1 MYIGFL
7 GLIFSSFLIYLIEK
21 KENQKISSYAD
32 ALWWGVITLCTV
44 GYGDTVPQTW
54 IGKLIAGCCAVA
66 GVSFFA
72 LPASILGSGFAL
84 KVQQQQR
91 QKHLIRRRIP
101 AATLI
106 QCLWRCYAADKRS
119 TSKATWSMYRKV
131 PSTSINLWPT
141 ESFSEKSG
149 LMRFGQRLSTIRRK
163 TEKLKPHL
171 TVNARSSMS
180 PKLLM
185 VNETTV
191 PANYT
196 VIGGLDKN
204 AVLVKDPALYA
215 LDYSGAVL
223 NMQKHEKLR
232 HSKSECRIRH
242 STITTP
248 PHKLNEIDKPTNPSL
263 NLENNDVYNYLFVRS
278 DSCGSQKDLDGTPPE
293 PTSPVSVSKSP
304 FFFQPKS
311 PLATHTDYQITE
323 EDKIV
328 IRVIRKFKL
337 FVARRKFREALKPYD
352 VKDVIEQYS
361 AGHLDMLSRV
371 KTLQARL
378 DQILGRQANKSSPSE
393 TGYKSLASRI
403 VGIESSVSLE
413 QAINRC

>member
-1 MYIGFL
+1 
-7 GLIFSSFLIYLIEK
+7 
-21 KENQKISSYAD
+21 
-32 ALWWGVITLCTV
+32 
-44 GYGDTVPQTW
+44 
-54 IGKLIAGCCAVA
+54 
-66 GVSFFA
+66 
-72 LPASILGSGFAL
+72 
-84 KVQQQQR
+84 
-91 QKHLIRRRIP
+91 
-101 AATLI
+101 
-106 QCLWRCYAADKRS
+106 
-119 TSKATWSMYRKV
+119 MYRKV

-185 VNETTV
+185 VNETSV

-311 PLATHTDYQITE
+311 PLAAHIDYQITE

-371 KTLQARL
+371 KTLQARPREVL
-378 DQILGRQANKSSPSE
+378 SKVERAAFKGLKADKDFVIVPADEGRSMVISDRTDNLQKAKRLLEDRQSYAPCATSPVEKLTREISATLLAWENSGAISPANRRVARAQN
-393 TGYKSLASRI
+393 TALARFYELPKVHKEGVTLRPI
-403 VGIESSVSLE
+403 V
-413 QAINRC
+413 